1 VLDDYVPC
9 YLQDGDLVTSPAGG
23 VAMYC
28 DVSVCLSKDISGTT
42 CAIFSNFSL
51 HVAYGRGSVLL
62 WQGDEIHRGRGT
74 FGDFLPH

>member
-1 VLDDYVPC
+1 MLDDYVPC

-28 DVSVCLSKDISGTT
+28 DVSVCLSEDISGTT